1 MAQKGKPIAD
11 QRLVLAL
18 SRRKEPKPA
27 TPVRSLLSPSTHGIG
42 AFAPGETALPNDNTS
57 VHHDPAG
64 RCFGRWDLSLERF
77 DTT

>member
-27 TPVRSLLSPSTHGIG
+27 TPVRSRPSPSTHGIG
-42 AFAPGETALPNDNTS
+42 AFAPAETALAVP
-57 VHHDPAG
+57 PADQDG
-64 RCFGRWDLSLERF
+64 QQEF
-77 DTT
+77 